1 MQLRTRID
9 DSAQDMTVEALAN
22 IYTPSYR
29 MMAVVREYVSNA
41 IDAQRDAG
49 CEDPVRL
56 DIKDDD
62 QRLTI
67 TVEDQGYGM
76 DRETLERVYVHISL
90 SDKRDSEDAIG
101 GFGIGAKA
109 AHSLGGTLMVTSDTG
124 TQAHRLL
131 ATRDTVTGGIVNE
144 LTEIESTGSSGTT
157 VVVDSE
163 SVHHGPIRQFLTLL
177 SLTSRVRITGDFAP
191 AHQYQDSGVFRTG
204 HLASEVAERL
214 GVDESRLFAVPA
226 GVPGSWLSEFDIVAG
241 VPVPT
246 RLSETRG
253 WRGIYDPSLA
263 ELCMDTFRPGVFLA
277 ADVSSDYA
285 LPRSREAL
293 LSATTGEKVAEA
305 TTTRISDAEL
315 AALSDI
321 AERELGDLL
330 NGDLRIDPDVYDRW
344 TPQDRVI
351 LASILS
357 AVDNAGEVAVYRA
370 RKAGLPGSYYQQA
383 AGANT
388 DTGRLVK
395 SGIPLPNSAAAVLD
409 RTPRMARP
417 TATKSVPTRVREAV
431 QASTL
436 PESPETLVIDAF
448 DPADRQRA
456 AVAVGLMYLGTPAV
470 VTRPSSRARSAAVF
484 TAHRVGG
491 GVETRTI
498 EEWVS
503 LLESGSILGGS
514 TAEFMERYVHAR
526 ATAEM
531 GQLRVEASY
540 RILLS
545 KCAGEVYASMPGS
558 LPIYRFESAPS
569 AVARAYRKRI
579 EQTRKTVQQEV
590 AGNSAFLIDREAV
603 FASLAAQMEKY
614 LSKEGIIDAAVSSS
628 DRKLAD
634 PYSHTRPDDLF
645 REKGVSRNYTGSV
658 TLLRA
663 GAPIRPELRVSAY
676 STVWNMRGVVIPI
689 SLAVRGGD
697 LSAASAREVL
707 EAVIESSPEPENT
720 GISYSEACQLL
731 DGLRSGDIPLTHAVT
746 LVS

>member
-1 MQLRTRID
+1 MHLRTRID

-22 IYTPSYR
+22 IYTSNYR
-29 MMAVVREYVSNA
+29 LMAVVREYVSNA

-49 CEDPVRL
+49 CEDPVHL
-56 DIKDDD
+56 DIQDDT
-62 QRLTI
+62 RRMTI
-67 TVEDQGYGM
+67 TVEDRGLGM

-90 SDKRDSEDAIG
+90 SDKRDSEDSIG

-191 AHQYQDSGVFRTG
+191 AHQYRDSGVFRTG

-226 GVPGSWLSEFDIVAG
+226 GVPGSWLSEFDIAAG

-370 RKAGLPGSYYQQA
+370 RKADSSSAFARRGS
-383 AGANT
+383 GT
-388 DTGRLVK
+388 DTGKLVEG
-395 SGIPLPNSAAAVLD
+395 GIPLPNSVAAVLD

-503 LLESGSILGGS
+503 LLDSGAILGGS
-514 TAEFMERYVHAR
+514 TAEFMERNVHTR

-579 EQTRKTVQQEV
+579 EQTRKTVQQAV
-590 AGNSAFLIDREAV
+590 TGNPAFLIDGEAV
-603 FASLAAQMEKY
+603 SASLAAQMEKY

-707 EAVIESSPEPENT
+707 ESVIENAPEPENT

-746 LVS
+746 LVN

>member
-56 DIKDDD
+56 DIKDDG
-62 QRLTI
+62 QRLAI

-90 SDKRDSEDAIG
+90 SDKRDSEDSIG

-124 TQAHRLL
+124 KVAHRLL

-144 LTEIESTGSSGTT
+144 LTEIESTGNSGTT

-191 AHQYQDSGVFRTG
+191 AHQYQDSGVFRAG

-226 GVPGSWLSEFDIVAG
+226 GVPGSWLSEFDIVSG

-246 RLSETRG
+246 RLSETHG

-315 AALSDI
+315 ASLSDI
-321 AERELGDLL
+321 AERELGDVLQ
-330 NGDLRIDPDVYDRW
+330 GDLSIDSEEYGRW

-357 AVDNAGEVAVYRA
+357 AMDNAGEVAVYRA
-370 RKAGLPGSYYQQA
+370 RKADSSSAFARRGS
-383 AGANT
+383 GT
-388 DTGRLVK
+388 DTGKLVEG
-395 SGIPLPNSAAAVLD
+395 GIPLPNSAAAVLD

-503 LLESGSILGGS
+503 LLDSGAILGGS
-514 TAEFMERYVHAR
+514 TAEFMERYVHTR

-531 GQLRVEASY
+531 EQLRVEASY

-579 EQTRKTVQQEV
+579 EQTRKTVQQAV
-590 AGNSAFLIDREAV
+590 TGNPAFLIDREAV

-634 PYSHTRPDDLF
+634 PYAHTRPDDLF
-645 REKGVSRNYTGSV
+645 REKSMIRNYTGRV

-663 GAPIRPELRVSAY
+663 GAPIRPELRVSTY
-676 STVWNMRGVVIPI
+676 STAWNMRGVVIPI

-720 GISYSEACQLL
+720 GISFSEACQLL
-731 DGLRSGDIPLTHAVT
+731 DGLSSGDIPLTHEVT
-746 LVS
+746 LVN